1 MNCEVLRNVD
11 VEFYA
16 TCYKAGYCLRLDLN

>member
-1 MNCEVLRNVD
+1 MKRGAVHNVD
-11 VEFYA
+11 VEFFA